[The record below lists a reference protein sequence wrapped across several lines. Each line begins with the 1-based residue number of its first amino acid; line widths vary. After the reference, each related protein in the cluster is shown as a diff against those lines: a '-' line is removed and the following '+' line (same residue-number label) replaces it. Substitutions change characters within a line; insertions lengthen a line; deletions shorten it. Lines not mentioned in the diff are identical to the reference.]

1 MRIRL
6 APQARADLD
15 EVWLYV
21 ALKSGN
27 PEIAT
32 RHVES
37 IARGFG
43 LLAKFPA
50 IGRSLETSN
59 RPNVRT
65 LAIRG
70 HIVFYRPADSEIRI
84 LRIIHAARD
93 AYAVFAEEQ

>member
-6 APQARADLD
+6 APQARTDLD
-15 EVWLYV
+15 EIWLYV
-21 ALKSGN
+21 ARKSGS

-32 RHVES
+32 RHIDS
-37 IARGFG
+37 IVRGLG
-43 LLAKFPA
+43 LLTKLPF

-65 LAIRG
+65 LAVRNY
-70 HIVFYRPADSEIRI
+70 IVFYRPADGEIRVF
-84 LRIIHAARD
+84 RVIHAARD

>member
-6 APQARADLD
+6 APQAQTDLD
-15 EVWLYV
+15 EIWLYV
-21 ALKSGN
+21 AGKSAS

-32 RHVES
+32 RHIDS
-37 IARGFG
+37 IVRGFG
-43 LLAKFPA
+43 LLTKFPF

-65 LAIRG
+65 LVIRKY
-70 HIVFYRPADSEIRI
+70 IVFYRPANSEIRI